1 MKSTQSAPWELKT
14 IHALGFCLS
23 IPGGL
28 FSCPKTFVYIF
39 VYRNVEYAQ
48 VNRISK
54 QRRKVGQ
61 LSARIKPFHRFP
73 IANKVVATA
82 RQAKPDVSNS
92 FDEAGALFHSPV
104 TTPDS
109 VAVMIMKIWNSPQP
123 IEVPSEPR

>member
-1 MKSTQSAPWELKT
+1 MRLESSKICIT
-14 IHALGFCLS
+14 IHDLSFCLS

-28 FSCPKTFVYIF
+28 FSCPTTFVYIF
-39 VYRNVEYAQ
+39 VYRNVEYVQ

-54 QRRKVGQ
+54 QRRQVSQ
-61 LSARIKPFHRFP
+61 LLGRIEPFHRFP
-73 IANKVVATA
+73 IASKVVATA
-82 RQAKPDVSNS
+82 KQTKPDVSNS

-109 VAVMIMKIWNSPQP
+109 AAVMIMKIWNSPQP